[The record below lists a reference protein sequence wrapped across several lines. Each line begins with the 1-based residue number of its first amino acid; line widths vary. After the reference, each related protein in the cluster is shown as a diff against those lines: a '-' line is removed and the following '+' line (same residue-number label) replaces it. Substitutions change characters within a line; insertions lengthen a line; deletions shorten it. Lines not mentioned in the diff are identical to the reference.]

1 MNRKIKIA
9 AISSIALLAL
19 AGGGF
24 GAWYAWDNGKI
35 GDNPRAPTPQAMEKA
50 VRLQAA
56 YLAMTTGARQP
67 CLSLDLGS
75 AQPEI
80 VGIPGIGQQ
89 SVPGMHAATLLMHT
103 NSRNQQVR
111 DMQLAQ
117 FDYLAK
123 QGLFSV
129 ADTTITTDDGVERPA
144 KSYRLTWK
152 GYASGRSNYGSSLC
166 LNYGK
171 REFAGIEK
179 IEKTLEKMMDLDV
192 YDVSYKTVV
201 KGVPAW
207 ATTEDAKRH
216 FPKLA
221 ELIGD
226 GDGKAKVIR
235 THDGWRS
242 AYELEA
248 EISVAAKG
256 GQYTQLAEMYRK
268 QMQGRMDSATLSL
281 DEAKDLVAKQIAEPE
296 WTSRSGVACLPLN
309 VQRGGDEKDAQGAR
323 DAAEFAITYYDRNDR
338 KPYEYQTMARN
349 LHIMAALEGAG
360 LAEMEAIRPAPP
372 PPPAKIGRKQPVQPI
387 EPPKPLG
394 IRYKVSKEAM
404 TAMGMS
410 GYGGGCI
417 PAGRTKIEVLALQES
432 YDYGQTSV
440 QARATVD
447 QTPEW
452 ALKIAEGLPALKTIL
467 ENGLAMQGSLHRM
480 PEGSAEAGKWKLS
493 GLTPI
498 YPTLSYDSIPAHL
511 KPVMPLTVAAYPG
524 KTVKAPAL
532 VPELR
537 ASAPAPILRVEPA
550 GAAGAPAAPPAPPA
564 GIDDAPAPSYRPAP
578 PPAPMPMPKKTSSG
592 PIYPADGSPV
602 HVVSIYEAPMPGGAK
617 RGFQQHP
624 EGSVSVTVST
634 NNATLLLFSYEPVEW
649 KINAGKDVKLKR
661 VVATGYYD
669 QRIVFLGG
677 GKPEVSAVKIGTL
690 ADQSGID
697 LRSMSVPR
705 KADANG
711 MTAMAALTQALTGAL
726 PASFQTA
733 YTAPEA
739 GFAIDDRTPK
749 FALPALRAPGA
760 TPVTVTLQGSWGEKF
775 IKGYTVQRG
784 SAGAYNEYWTDR
796 VYSGGKAYFEGK
808 LRVTGSLTAH
818 GYANIG
824 LCLATEKG
832 VDMSARREVLALAD
846 DEQKLYKDGDVFGV
860 AADFDDQLL
869 YFRVNGKWITGEPGS
884 KNGKRLRKGTEYR
897 ACVLTSGT
905 TSGDVERG
913 GRQSDSTWEVNFG
926 TKPFAHPVPA
936 GYRPFQGGQ
945 A

>member
-1 MNRKIKIA
+1 VNKGSKIA
-9 AISSIALLAL
+9 VIAVSALMVL
-19 AGGGF
+19 AGGGY
-24 GAWYAWDNGKI
+24 GAWYAWDNGKF

-50 VRLQAA
+50 VRFQAA
-56 YLAMTTGARQP
+56 YLVMTTGARQP

-89 SVPGMHAATLLMHT
+89 SVPGMHAATLLLQT

-111 DMQLAQ
+111 DMQFAQ

-129 ADTTITTDDGVERPA
+129 VDTTITTDDGAERQA

-152 GYASGRSNYGSSLC
+152 GYASGRSNYGSTLC

-171 REFAGIEK
+171 REFAGIEQ

-192 YDVSYKTVV
+192 YEVSYKTTA

-216 FPKLA
+216 FPKLVD
-221 ELIGD
+221 LIGD
-226 GDGKAKVIR
+226 GNGKAKVIR
-235 THDGWRS
+235 TQDGWRS

-256 GQYTQLAEMYRK
+256 GQNTQLAEMYKK
-268 QMQGRMDSATLSL
+268 QMQGRMDAPTITL
-281 DEAKDLVAKQIAEPE
+281 DEAKELVAKQIAEPE
-296 WTSRSGVACLPLN
+296 WTSRSGVACLPLH

-323 DAAEFAITYYDRNDR
+323 DAAEFAVTYYDRNDR

-349 LHIMAALEGAG
+349 LHILAALEGAG
-360 LAEMEAIRPAPP
+360 LAEMEAIRPAPL
-372 PPPAKIGRKQPVQPI
+372 PPPAKVGRKQPAQPV
-387 EPPKPLG
+387 EPPKPIG
-394 IRYKVSKEAM
+394 IRYKVNKEAM
-404 TAMGMS
+404 TAMGMT

-417 PAGRTKIEVLALQES
+417 PAGRAKIEVLALQES
-432 YDYGQTSV
+432 YDYGQTSI
-440 QARATVD
+440 QARATID

-452 ALKIAEGLPALKTIL
+452 ATRIAESLPALKAII
-467 ENGLAMQGSLHRM
+467 ENGLAMQGSLYRV

-511 KPVMPLTVAAYPG
+511 KPIMPLTAAAYPG
-524 KTVKAPAL
+524 KTIKAPGL

-537 ASAPAPILRVEPA
+537 ATAAPILRVEP
-550 GAAGAPAAPPAPPA
+550 GNGTAAAPAAPPAS
-564 GIDDAPAPSYRPAP
+564 IDDAPAPAYKPAP
-578 PPAPMPMPKKTSSG
+578 VPAPTPTPKKTSSG

-602 HVVSIYEAPMPGGAK
+602 HVVSIYEAPLPGGAK

-624 EGSVSVTVST
+624 EGSVNIAVST

-649 KINAGKDVKLKR
+649 RINSAKGVKLKR

-669 QRIVFLGG
+669 QRIVFSGG
-677 GKPEVSAVKIGTL
+677 GKPEVTAIKTGTL
-690 ADQSGID
+690 ADLSGID
-697 LRSMSVPR
+697 QASMSVPR

-711 MTAMAALTQALTGAL
+711 MTSIAALTQALTGAL

-733 YTAPEA
+733 YTAPET
-739 GFAIDDRTPK
+739 GFSIDDRTPR
-749 FALPALRAPGA
+749 FALPAPRAPGA
-760 TPVTVTLQGSWGEKF
+760 TPMAVILHDGWGGKF
-775 IKGYTVQRG
+775 IKGNTVLRG
-784 SAGAYNEYWTDR
+784 MSGAYNEYWTDR
-796 VYSGGKAYFEGK
+796 VFSSGKAYFEGK

-818 GYANIG
+818 TYANIG

-832 VDMSARREVLALAD
+832 VDMSGSREVLALGH
-846 DEQKLYKDGDVFGV
+846 DEQKLFKDGDLFGV
-860 AADFDDQLL
+860 AADFDNQRLH
-869 YFRVNGKWITGEPGS
+869 FRVNGKWMTGEPGS
-884 KNGKRLRKGTEYR
+884 KVGKRLRNGTEYR
-897 ACVLTSGT
+897 ACVLASGT
-905 TSGDVERG
+905 TSSGVERG
-913 GRQSDSTWEVNFG
+913 ERQSDSTWEVNFG
-926 TKPFAHPVPA
+926 ARPFVHPIPA
-936 GYRPFQGGQ
+936 GFRPFQGGQ

>member
-1 MNRKIKIA
+1 MNKNIKLVLVIIA
-9 AISSIALLAL
+9 VLLIL
-19 AGGGF
+19 ASGGY

-35 GDNPRAPTPQAMEKA
+35 GDNPRAPTPQAMDKA

-56 YLAMTTGARQP
+56 YLVMTTDARQP

-80 VGIPGIGQQ
+80 IGIPGIGQQ
-89 SVPGMHAATLLMHT
+89 SVPGMHAATLLLHT
-103 NSRNQQVR
+103 NSRNQQAR

-144 KSYRLTWK
+144 KSFRLTWK
-152 GYASGRSNYGSSLC
+152 GYASGRSNYGNSLC
-166 LNYGK
+166 LNFGK

-226 GDGKAKVIR
+226 GEGKAKVIR

-248 EISVAAKG
+248 EISVTARG
-256 GQYTQLAEMYRK
+256 GQNAQLAEMYRR
-268 QMQGRMDSATLSL
+268 QLQGRMDAVTLTL
-281 DEAKDLVAKQIAEPE
+281 EEAQELVAKQIAEPE
-296 WTSRSGVACLPLN
+296 WNSRSGVACLPLN

-323 DAAEFAITYYDRNDR
+323 DAVEFAITYYDRNDR

-349 LHIMAALEGAG
+349 LHILSALEGAG
-360 LAEMEAIRPAPP
+360 LAEMDAIRPSPAPP
-372 PPPAKIGRKQPVQPI
+372 PAKMGRKQPVQPI

-404 TAMGMS
+404 TAMGLS

-432 YDYGQTSV
+432 HDYGQTSV
-440 QARATVD
+440 QVRATVD

-498 YPTLSYDSIPAHL
+498 YPTLTYDSIPAHL
-511 KPVMPLTVAAYPG
+511 KPVMPLTVVAYPG

-550 GAAGAPAAPPAPPA
+550 GAAAAPAAPAS
-564 GIDDAPAPSYRPAP
+564 IDDTPAPSYRPAP
-578 PPAPMPMPKKTSSG
+578 APMPTPMPKKTSSG

-602 HVVSIYEAPMPGGAK
+602 HVVSIYEAPMPSGAK
-617 RGFQQHP
+617 RGIQQHP
-624 EGSVSVTVST
+624 EGSVSVTVSM

-649 KINAGKDVKLKR
+649 RINASKDVKLKR
-661 VVATGYYD
+661 VVATGHYD
-669 QRIVFLGG
+669 QRIVFSGG
-677 GKPEVSAVKIGTL
+677 GKPEVTAVKIGTL

-697 LRSMSVPR
+697 RRSISVPT
-705 KADANG
+705 KADANS
-711 MTAMAALTQALTGAL
+711 MTAIAALTQALTGAQ

-733 YTAPEA
+733 YSAPEA
-739 GFAIDDRTPK
+739 GFAIDDRTPN
-749 FALPALRAPGA
+749 FALPAPRAPGA
-760 TPVTVTLQGSWGEKF
+760 TPVAVNLQGSWGEKF
-775 IKGYTVQRG
+775 IKGYTVLRG
-784 SAGAYNEYWTDR
+784 SAGPFTEYWTDR
-796 VYSGGKAYFEGK
+796 IYSAGKAYFEGK

-818 GYANIG
+818 SYTNIG
-824 LCLATEKG
+824 VCFATEKG
-832 VDMSARREVLALAD
+832 VDMSVRRETMALGD
-846 DEQKLYKDGDVFGV
+846 NEERLYKDGDVFGIAV
-860 AADFDDQLL
+860 DYDNQVL
-869 YFRVNGKWITGEPGS
+869 YYRVNGRWMTGEPGS
-884 KNGKRLRKGTEYR
+884 GSGKRLKTGVEYR
-897 ACVLTSGT
+897 ACVLTAGT
-905 TSGDVERG
+905 TSSGVERG
-913 GRQSDSTWEVNFG
+913 ERQSDSTWEVNFG
-926 TKPFAHPVPA
+926 NKAFAFPLPK
-936 GYRPFQGGQ
+936 GFRPYQGG
-945 A
+945 AA

>member
-1 MNRKIKIA
+1 
-9 AISSIALLAL
+9 
-19 AGGGF
+19 
-24 GAWYAWDNGKI
+24 
-35 GDNPRAPTPQAMEKA
+35 
-50 VRLQAA
+50 
-56 YLAMTTGARQP
+56 
-67 CLSLDLGS
+67 
-75 AQPEI
+75 
-80 VGIPGIGQQ
+80 
-89 SVPGMHAATLLMHT
+89 
-103 NSRNQQVR
+103 
-111 DMQLAQ
+111 
-117 FDYLAK
+117 
-123 QGLFSV
+123 
-129 ADTTITTDDGVERPA
+129 
-144 KSYRLTWK
+144 
-152 GYASGRSNYGSSLC
+152 
-166 LNYGK
+166 
-171 REFAGIEK
+171 
-179 IEKTLEKMMDLDV
+179 
-192 YDVSYKTVV
+192 
-201 KGVPAW
+201 
-207 ATTEDAKRH
+207 
-216 FPKLA
+216 
-221 ELIGD
+221 
-226 GDGKAKVIR
+226 
-235 THDGWRS
+235 
-242 AYELEA
+242 
-248 EISVAAKG
+248 
-256 GQYTQLAEMYRK
+256 
-268 QMQGRMDSATLSL
+268 
-281 DEAKDLVAKQIAEPE
+281 
-296 WTSRSGVACLPLN
+296 
-309 VQRGGDEKDAQGAR
+309 
-323 DAAEFAITYYDRNDR
+323 
-338 KPYEYQTMARN
+338 
-349 LHIMAALEGAG
+349 
-360 LAEMEAIRPAPP
+360 
-372 PPPAKIGRKQPVQPI
+372 
-387 EPPKPLG
+387 
-394 IRYKVSKEAM
+394 
-404 TAMGMS
+404 
-410 GYGGGCI
+410 
-417 PAGRTKIEVLALQES
+417 
-432 YDYGQTSV
+432 
-440 QARATVD
+440 
-447 QTPEW
+447 
-452 ALKIAEGLPALKTIL
+452 
-467 ENGLAMQGSLHRM
+467 
-480 PEGSAEAGKWKLS
+480 
-493 GLTPI
+493 
-498 YPTLSYDSIPAHL
+498 
-511 KPVMPLTVAAYPG
+511 
-524 KTVKAPAL
+524 
-532 VPELR
+532 
-537 ASAPAPILRVEPA
+537 
-550 GAAGAPAAPPAPPA
+550 
-564 GIDDAPAPSYRPAP
+564 
-578 PPAPMPMPKKTSSG
+578 MPKKTSSG

-602 HVVSIYEAPMPGGAK
+602 HVVSIYEAPLPGGAK

-697 LRSMSVPR
+697 LRSMSVPS

-832 VDMSARREVLALAD
+832 VDMSERREVLALAD

-860 AADFDDQLL
+860 AADFEEQFL
-869 YFRVNGKWITGEPGS
+869 YILVNGKWITGEPGS
-884 KNGKRLRKGTEYR
+884 KNGKRIRKGTEYR